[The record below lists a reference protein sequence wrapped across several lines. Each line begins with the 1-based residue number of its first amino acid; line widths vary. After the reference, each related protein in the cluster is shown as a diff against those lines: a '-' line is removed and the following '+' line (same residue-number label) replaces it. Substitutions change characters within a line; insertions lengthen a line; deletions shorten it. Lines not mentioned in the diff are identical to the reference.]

1 MAKASVVVPEQVGAA
16 AAAQVGCPCPGTT
29 LFPYPPPRAGIAV
42 RRKCLQA
49 AQQLELGAGL
59 RGGWVES
66 MRASSPTHAKAAAAL
81 AAGVDEEHAA
91 WMVRFRSPIDRC
103 SSRSWRAP
111 ADTDMN
117 RAFPFVFV
125 QARHPSALGEF
136 EKVVAASKGKQIVM
150 FLDYDGTLSPIVD
163 DPDAAFMSETVSLS
177 SPPLSPTLLLHS
189 SSSHTSLL
197 PHQMR
202 MAVRSVAKHFPT
214 AIVSGRCRDKVFEFV
229 KLAELYY
236 AGSHGMDIKGPA
248 SRHAAAKSPPHN
260 KGVLFQPASEF
271 LPMIEQVHDRLEQAT
286 RSIPG
291 AKVENNKFCV
301 SVHFR
306 CVDEKSWG
314 ALAETVRRVVREFP
328 RLRLSQGRMVFEVR
342 PTIKWDKGKAL
353 EFLLDSLGFADCS
366 DVLPVYIGDDRTDED
381 AFKVLRRRGQGVGIL
396 VSKHPKET
404 SASFSL
410 QEPAEV
416 MEFLLRLVEWN
427 RLSRTRLRL

>member
-91 WMVRFRSPIDRC
+91 WM
-103 SSRSWRAP
+103 
-111 ADTDMN
+111 
-117 RAFPFVFV
+117 
-125 QARHPSALGEF
+125 ARHPSALGEF

-163 DPDAAFMSETVSLS
+163 DPDAAFMSET
-177 SPPLSPTLLLHS
+177 
-189 SSSHTSLL
+189 
-197 PHQMR
+197 MR

-286 RSIPG
+286 SSIPG